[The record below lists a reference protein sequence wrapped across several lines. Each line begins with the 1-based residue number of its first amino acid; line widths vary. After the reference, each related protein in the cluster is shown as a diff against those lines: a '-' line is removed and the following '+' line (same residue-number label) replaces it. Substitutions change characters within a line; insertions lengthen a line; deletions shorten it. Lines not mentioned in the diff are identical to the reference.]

1 MAQRIFLLPLFF
13 FFLILPSLV
22 LANVVDRSVAIVN
35 EDIITLS
42 EVNELG
48 KPFFQKITE
57 ETPANQLNEALQQ
70 ARKAVIDKL
79 IDKKLLIQE
88 AKKHNLRVSDEE
100 VENALQ
106 RILANNKKNMEQF
119 RQEIGSMGLNEKQY
133 REDLREQI
141 LSSKLINY
149 EIRSKVI
156 IPEDKIIDYYDT
168 HYTEQLGS
176 GSYYIL
182 QIGCTWGSKNRNG
195 VTATQAAAK
204 AKAEKA
210 HELAVKGEDF
220 KELARKYSDLPSAN
234 DGGDLG
240 TFQANEIAAYM
251 RDAITSLKAGEI
263 TPIIE
268 SDNGYQF
275 FKLVSSETGKIVPK
289 APYKAV
295 KDEIQEKLY
304 QQEMA
309 IRFKDWL
316 KSIRDKA
323 YIKIL

>member
-70 ARKAVIDKL
+70 ARKVVIDKL

-251 RDAITSLKAGEI
+251 RDAITSLKTGEI